1 MEWAQNNGGMSIAA
15 WAASAIT
22 RGEHMSAPNAEM
34 SQGHLLALAR
44 YARLTNDQTQRRLM
58 ALGAY
63 WTAATDTGGTASAP
77 P

>member
-1 MEWAQNNGGMSIAA
+1 
-15 WAASAIT
+15 
-22 RGEHMSAPNAEM
+22 M

-58 ALGAY
+58 ALDAY

-77 P
+77 PRSGGEPPLPPPSTPRRGTASSAS

>member
-1 MEWAQNNGGMSIAA
+1 MGAEQRRNVHRRLGRLRDHA
-15 WAASAIT
+15 
-22 RGEHMSAPNAEM
+22 RRLMSAPNAEM

-44 YARLTNDQTQRRLM
+44 YARLTNDQTQRHLM
-58 ALGAY
+58 ALDAY

>member
-1 MEWAQNNGGMSIAA
+1 MSIAA

-22 RGEHMSAPNAEM
+22 RGEYMSAPNAEM

-44 YARLTNDQTQRRLM
+44 YAKLTNEQTQRHLM
-58 ALGAY
+58 ALDAY
-63 WTAATDTGGTASAP
+63 WTAATDSGGITSAP